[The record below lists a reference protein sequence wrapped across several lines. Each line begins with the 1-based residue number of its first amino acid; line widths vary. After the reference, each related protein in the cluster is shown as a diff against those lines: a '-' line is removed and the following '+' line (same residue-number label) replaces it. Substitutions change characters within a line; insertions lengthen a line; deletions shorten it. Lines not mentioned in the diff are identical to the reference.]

1 MAIRLEPKSPFIPGT
16 AIAPFSSKDVDPSKL
31 GFTPETLGQ
40 RLPFGKGIDRY
51 ISFENLC
58 NHILSILYDQWIMH
72 GKTIVLCR
80 TNSMLMFDCLDCG
93 LPMGETYHKTTPE
106 NKKLSWVHQILEA
119 LQKNRF
125 ILSFQTDEGHIWVEK
140 SEGVSRLI
148 PGDFFR
154 NPEPISPFCEN
165 PDVQKSDVPS
175 LPSGKG
181 KDIPLSP
188 PRYLKNIDPSKL
200 GFTRE
205 TLDQN
210 LSLGNDR
217 CIRFETLCEIL
228 LPVICKQFCVFENTI
243 FLDETNEEFILK
255 SLDYGLPNGETYHKT
270 TPQNK
275 KQSWIYQI
283 LEALQ
288 NNNYILSFEISE
300 KYIRIEKSK
309 RTPEVI
315 PVPFLTNP
323 MPIRRV
329 PEVNPAFSYPA
340 PTDALPS
347 FAYLN
352 TSKLDFTPKTF
363 ELIHDLGASASPR
376 MIPFKNLCDR
386 ILLIVR
392 TAFEWR
398 RNRDNNIL
406 LLDGSNYDN
415 FSDVLDCGLPTGE
428 NYHKATPEIQKQ
440 SWVYEIFQSLQR
452 TRYIKSF
459 AIENKGKTRIR
470 IVIEEDVF

>member
-40 RLPFGKGIDRY
+40 RLPFGLPTSERY
-51 ISFENLC
+51 VSFENLC
-58 NHILSILYDQWIMH
+58 NHILSILYDQWIVH
-72 GKTIVLCR
+72 NKTIILCR
-80 TNSMLMFDCLDCG
+80 ANSMLILDCLDCG
-93 LPMGETYHKTTPE
+93 LPKSETYHKTTLE
-106 NKKLSWVHQILEA
+106 NKKLSWVHLILEA
-119 LQKNRF
+119 LQKTGF

-140 SEGVSRLI
+140 NKGVSREI

-154 NPEPISPFCEN
+154 NSEPTSSFCEN
-165 PDVQKSDVPS
+165 PDVQKLNVPPQA
-175 LPSGKG
+175 LRKG
-181 KDIPLSP
+181 KDIPLPP
-188 PRYLKNIDPSKL
+188 PRYLKNIAPSKL

-210 LSLGNDR
+210 VSLGNDR
-217 CIRFETLCEIL
+217 YIHFEALFETLV
-228 LPVICKQFCVFENTI
+228 PAICKQFCVYENTI
-243 FLDETNEEFILK
+243 FLDEELILK
-255 SLDYGLPNGETYHKT
+255 SLDYGLPNGETYHKI
-270 TPQNK
+270 TPEKK

-300 KYIRIEKSK
+300 KNIRIEKSK

-315 PVPFLTNP
+315 PVPFLINP
-323 MPIRRV
+323 APIRRV

-352 TSKLDFTPKTF
+352 TNKLDFTPKTF

-386 ILLIVR
+386 ILHIVR

-452 TRYIKSF
+452 TRYVKSF
-459 AIENKGKTRIR
+459 AIENNGKTRIR
-470 IVIEEDVF
+470 LVIEEDVF